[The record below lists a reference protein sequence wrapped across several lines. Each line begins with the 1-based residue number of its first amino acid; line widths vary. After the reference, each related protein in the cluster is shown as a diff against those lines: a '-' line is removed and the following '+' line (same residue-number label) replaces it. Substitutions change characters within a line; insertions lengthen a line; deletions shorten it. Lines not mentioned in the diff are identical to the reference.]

1 MTRAV
6 NKKRPVNLDLRTIK
20 QPLPAITSILHRATG
35 VALFVAAAFMLSA
48 LGLSLESEAGFNEA
62 VEMFENGFFAKLI
75 AWGCVSALLYHFF
88 AGIKHLVMDFGY
100 CEELESGQKAAK
112 ATLVVSV
119 VAILLAGVWI
129 W

>member
-1 MTRAV
+1 M

-35 VALFVAAAFMLSA
+35 LALFFGAFFMLYA
-48 LGLSLESEAGFNEA
+48 LGMSLESEQGFNAAAQMLTES
-62 VEMFENGFFAKLI
+62 FFAKFI
-75 AWGCVSALLYHFF
+75 AWGLVSALLYHFF
-88 AGIKHLVMDFGY
+88 AGIKHLIMDFGH

-112 ATLVVSV
+112 ATLIIAAI
-119 VAILLAGVWI
+119 AILLAGVWI